1 MEDPYSDALLEEDAA
16 IIGEPSSDEEDS
28 GDITPSG
35 VTGAVV
41 AASKRA
47 VYRMKDITDTKE
59 YQRLVDS
66 SNRDADWKNWGPYV
80 SERAWGTV
88 REDYSTDGS
97 AWTFF
102 PHEHARSRA
111 YRWNEDGLAGVCN
124 RFQNVVITCALWNEK
139 DDILKV
145 RLVDDSVP
153 VVRPQFAC
161 VFQERLFGLNGIEGN
176 HGEDVKEYYFYQ
188 VRMRVILV
196 DGWSPTALEDVCTG
210 IS

>member
-1 MEDPYSDALLEEDAA
+1 MEDPYSDSLLAEDAA

-28 GDITPSG
+28 STTTPSG

-41 AASKRA
+41 AASKRT
-47 VYRMKDITDTKE
+47 VYRMKDITETKE

-124 RFQNVVITCALWNEK
+124 RFQNIVVTCALWNEN

-145 RLVDDSVP
+145 LLCAFGSVASSPPNVRLP
-153 VVRPQFAC
+153 AF
-161 VFQERLFGLNGIEGN
+161 
-176 HGEDVKEYYFYQ
+176 
-188 VRMRVILV
+188 
-196 DGWSPTALEDVCTG
+196 
-210 IS
+210 